1 MRIFKYLKKYWFFAI
16 LAPLFMV
23 GEVLMDLV
31 QPLLMAEI
39 VDVHLINEDFRMIVL
54 TGLKMLG
61 LVLIGGVFGILS
73 GVFTNLA
80 AFKYSNDMRKDVF
93 DHIVR
98 LSFEQTDKFTTGS
111 LVTRVTNDITQVT
124 NIVAMSM
131 RMLVRTFMQFAGG
144 IVALLTINPKF
155 SSILLYILPVL
166 LVAIIIILA
175 IIIPK
180 FSIMQSRVDD
190 VNASVFY
197 G

>member
-1 MRIFKYLKKYWFFAI
+1 MRIFRYMKKYWFFAI

-23 GEVLMDLV
+23 GEVLMDLA

-39 VDVHLINEDFRMIVL
+39 VDVHLINEDIKMIIL

-61 LVLIGGVFGILS
+61 LVFLGGCFGILS

-80 AFKYSNDMRKDVF
+80 AFKYSNDMRQDVF

-98 LSFEQTDKFTTGS
+98 LSFEQTDNFTTGS

-124 NIVAMSM
+124 NIVSMSM
-131 RMLVRTFMQFAGG
+131 RMLIRTFMQFAGG

-155 SSILLYILPVL
+155 SSVLLYILPVL
-166 LVAIIIILA
+166 LVAIIINISL
-175 IIIPK
+175 
-180 FSIMQSRVDD
+180 FDLT
-190 VNASVFY
+190 N
-197 G
+197 